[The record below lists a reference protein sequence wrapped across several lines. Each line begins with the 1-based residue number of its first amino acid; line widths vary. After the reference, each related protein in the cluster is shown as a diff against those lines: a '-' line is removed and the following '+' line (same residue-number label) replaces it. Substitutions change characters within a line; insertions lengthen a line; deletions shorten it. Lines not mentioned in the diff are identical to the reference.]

1 MTKISVVIPA
11 HRCDDWLDEAVNSV
25 LNSKDVPFKIV
36 VVLNG
41 IASVPQREWMAS
53 PNVEVLHFTDPLGPT
68 LAMIRGVEASESEFI
83 ARLDADDR
91 TDPRRLEKQL
101 RYLESHPDTPLVGTM
116 VQRIAADGAP
126 AGEIRMPSGTDV
138 RKHLVLSNTV
148 PHSTV
153 LMRRD
158 AFSRVGGYDPEL
170 SQMEDY
176 ELILRLAQEGPISV
190 LPEVLVEYRLHT
202 GQVSKGA
209 KPKGV
214 HINKVIKQRARLGK
228 MLGMS
233 TIGIWAR
240 NFLWRAIQFT
250 RYYGVT
256 KPGHEY

>member
-1 MTKISVVIPA
+1 
-11 HRCDDWLDEAVNSV
+11 
-25 LNSKDVPFKIV
+25 
-36 VVLNG
+36 
-41 IASVPQREWMAS
+41 
-53 PNVEVLHFTDPLGPT
+53 
-68 LAMIRGVEASESEFI
+68 
-83 ARLDADDR
+83 
-91 TDPRRLEKQL
+91 
-101 RYLESHPDTPLVGTM
+101 M
-116 VQRIAADGAP
+116 VQRIAADGTP